1 MDEVILLLARAD
13 SRPKFAFMVRLI
25 SFEGGDGSGKTTQLK
40 LLDNYL
46 ASSGKLCLSTREP
59 GGTTLGEMIRK
70 ILLEAGKVEIA
81 YPTELF
87 LYLADRAQH
96 VHEVIRPALASGTL
110 VLCDRF
116 TDSTLAYQGYGRGV
130 DLGML
135 RRLNEVASGGITP
148 DITFLL
154 DCPVELGLSRAEERS
169 SIIHSQSSATEDR
182 ASRAEDRFEREEVEF
197 HERVRKGFLELA
209 RTEPGRIH
217 VLDASRAVRDLHEEI
232 RKIVD
237 EKLANGE

>member
-1 MDEVILLLARAD
+1 
-13 SRPKFAFMVRLI
+13 MVCLI

-46 ASSGKLCLSTREP
+46 ASRGKLCLSTREP

-96 VHEVIRPALASGTL
+96 VHEVIRPALASGRL

-130 DLGML
+130 DLDML
-135 RRLNEVASGGITP
+135 RRLNQVASHGITP
-148 DITFLL
+148 DVTFLL
-154 DCPVELGLSRAEERS
+154 DCPVEVGLSRTAQRNMNLKS
-169 SIIHSQSSATEDR
+169 GG
-182 ASRAEDRFEREEVEF
+182 SREDRFEQERADF
-197 HERVRKGFLELA
+197 HERVRRGFLELA
-209 RTEPGRIH
+209 RAEPQRIY
-217 VLDASRAVRDLHEEI
+217 VLDASRPTEEVHHEI
-232 RKIVD
+232 KKIVD
-237 EKLANGE
+237 EKLRDG

>member
-1 MDEVILLLARAD
+1 MLARAD

-46 ASSGKLCLSTREP
+46 ASRGKLCLSTREP

-96 VHEVIRPALASGTL
+96 VHEVIRPALASGRL

-130 DLGML
+130 DLDML
-135 RRLNEVASGGITP
+135 RRLNQVASHGITP
-148 DITFLL
+148 DVTFLL
-154 DCPVELGLSRAEERS
+154 DCPVEVGLSRARGRS
-169 SIIHSQSSATEDR
+169 SIIYSQSSKMEDGG
-182 ASRAEDRFEREEVEF
+182 SRIEDRFEREKADF
-197 HERVRKGFLELA
+197 HERVRRGFLELA
-209 RTEPGRIH
+209 RAEPQRIY
-217 VLDASRAVRDLHEEI
+217 VLDASRLTEEVHHEI
-232 RKIVD
+232 KKIVD
-237 EKLANGE
+237 EKLRDG

>member
-46 ASSGKLCLSTREP
+46 ASRGKLCLSTREP

-96 VHEVIRPALASGTL
+96 VHEVIRPALASGRL

-130 DLGML
+130 DLDML
-135 RRLNEVASGGITP
+135 RRLNQVASHGITP
-148 DITFLL
+148 DVTFLL
-154 DCPVELGLSRAEERS
+154 DCPVEVGLSRTAQRNMNLKS
-169 SIIHSQSSATEDR
+169 GG
-182 ASRAEDRFEREEVEF
+182 SREDRFEQERADF
-197 HERVRKGFLELA
+197 HERVRRGFLELA
-209 RTEPGRIH
+209 RAEPQRIY
-217 VLDASRAVRDLHEEI
+217 VLDASRPTEEVHHEI
-232 RKIVD
+232 KKIVD
-237 EKLANGE
+237 EKLRDG

>member
-13 SRPKFAFMVRLI
+13 SQPKFAFMVCLI

-46 ASSGKLCLSTREP
+46 ASRGKLCLSTREP

-81 YPTELF
+81 SSTELF

-96 VHEVIRPALASGTL
+96 VHEVIRPALASGRL

-130 DLGML
+130 DLDML
-135 RRLNEVASGGITP
+135 RRLNQVASHGITP
-148 DITFLL
+148 DVTFLL
-154 DCPVELGLSRAEERS
+154 DCPVEVGLSRTAQRNMNLKS
-169 SIIHSQSSATEDR
+169 GG
-182 ASRAEDRFEREEVEF
+182 SREDRFEQERADF
-197 HERVRKGFLELA
+197 HERVRRGFLELA
-209 RTEPGRIH
+209 RVEPKRIY
-217 VLDASRAVRDLHEEI
+217 VLDASRPTEEVHHEI
-232 RKIVD
+232 KKIVD
-237 EKLANGE
+237 QKLANG